1 MGEGVGERLTQ
12 VHIPTDYGVLLV
24 NPGFPVSTAQV
35 FREYSNSL
43 TGILSQGT
51 VWERL
56 RRLRHVEDLLHNDLQ
71 KVAEKLHPEIAT
83 VRNEMVSAG
92 VSRALMSGS
101 GPTVFGILDPDNV
114 DRVKGRLDSRWST
127 FVTRPLA
134 AGVTID

>member
-1 MGEGVGERLTQ
+1 M
-12 VHIPTDYGVLLV
+12 
-24 NPGFPVSTAQV
+24 
-35 FREYSNSL
+35 
-43 TGILSQGT
+43 
-51 VWERL
+51 
-56 RRLRHVEDLLHNDLQ
+56 EDLLHNDLQ